1 MRTNRPSL
9 LDKSTEPDNI
19 FFCVITPY
27 RIFGLVV
34 NLWIRQVAL
43 GLSSA

>member
-1 MRTNRPSL
+1 MRTDRQSL
-9 LDKSTEPDNI
+9 LGKSTEPDNI
-19 FFCVITPY
+19 FFYVITPY

-43 GLSSA
+43 RLSSA